1 MKITS
6 LTLITLLAAAAAYAG
21 DGIFDNIR
29 ADGVSV
35 GGSFYYP
42 SLEVK
47 GRGGVVL
54 RGTGEGTTN
63 TYNFASSFTNA
74 FIYDSGLSSVSLGDI
89 YLGSFT
95 GRNAMVIGTNNA
107 LTGNSSLVA
116 GNGSS
121 AGAMASV
128 ALNSADV
135 TGSYSTAVNDGST
148 SGSYAFAQ
156 GIATAASAYSTAI
169 GQFNT
174 TLNYTGGAVSPSN
187 WVASDP
193 VFNIGIGTGTSA
205 RKDALIVY
213 KGGQVKIPKRQGD
226 IIMGEFGSGNG
237 D

>member
-1 MKITS
+1 MKTVK
-6 LTLITLLAAAAAYAG
+6 LTLTILLGATAAYAG

-29 ADGVSV
+29 ADGVPV
-35 GGSFYYP
+35 GSSFYYP

-47 GRGGVVL
+47 GRGGMVL
-54 RGTGEGTTN
+54 RGTGEGSTN
-63 TYNFASSFTNA
+63 SYNLTSSFSNV
-74 FIYDSGLSSVSLGDI
+74 FVYDSGLSSVSLGDI

-95 GRNAMVIGTNNA
+95 GRNSLVVGTNNV
-107 LTGNSSLVA
+107 LTGNSSLAA
-116 GNGSS
+116 GSGAS
-121 AGAMASV
+121 AAALASV

-135 TGSYSTAVNDGST
+135 TATYATAVNDGSA

-169 GQFNT
+169 GQYNT
-174 TLNYTGGAVSPSN
+174 TVNYSGGAVS
-187 WVASDP
+187 ASSWAAADP

-226 IIMGEFGSGNG
+226 IIMGEFGNG
-237 D
+237 GGD